1 MVREHPLYSET
12 VDGIRLLLLDQINEA
27 LLNLLEELINQIIIE
42 LSDQRLTGLVTHL
55 LLCFSE
61 LVNIRLLLFH
71 FAFALVLDQVHQYVF

>member
-55 LLCFSE
+55 LLCFSKF
-61 LVNIRLLLFH
+61 VNIRLLLFH